1 MHMETIMNNFTLPTC
16 VLALLLSACGSADRQ
31 PTPPVA
37 EVVRTCE
44 SIRSDIIKL
53 AGERGFTIVKIYEP
67 TTIKTEP
74 KKVSCTGRAVVGT
87 GEEAKIYYRNYQD
100 QEGDWL
106 VQYSEVPLEK

>member
-1 MHMETIMNNFTLPTC
+1 MNNFTLPTC

-67 TTIKTEP
+67 TTIKNRAQE
-74 KKVSCTGRAVVGT
+74 SQLHWQGSGRNWRG
-87 GEEAKIYYRNYQD
+87 
-100 QEGDWL
+100 
-106 VQYSEVPLEK
+106 SEDLLP